1 MMYTILKSTNTDMS
15 AVITDNGLIYRP
27 GGILDMLD
35 DDLQT
40 LVIGYTLYCLFEDQQ
55 KACELL
61 KASGRWPK
69 EAHYPWG
76 EVA

>member
-1 MMYTILKSTNTDMS
+1 MMYTILQNTNTD
-15 AVITDNGLIYRP
+15 ATVIIADNGLVYRP
-27 GGILDMLD
+27 GGIFGLLDGD
-35 DDLQT
+35 SRT
-40 LVIGYTLYCLFEDQQ
+40 LLVDNTLYYPFEDQQ

-61 KASGRWPK
+61 KESGRWPK